1 MKKIEKIVKICYNEN
16 NDKLK
21 ETEKCFFME
30 QIAIFCDIDDFYKAY
45 EEYCRNKLL
54 MDKEEV
60 VPRTRI
66 SLSEIITII
75 IMYHLSGYKTF
86 KQYYTKHVMVH
97 QRKDFPDLVS
107 YNRFVEIMK
116 FALVPLILYT
126 IKARFGKCS
135 GISFVDSTPLK
146 VFNNHRIHNHRV
158 FSEYAKTG
166 KSSMGWFYGF
176 RLHLII
182 NDKGEILPFRLTS
195 GNVDDRN
202 EAMMDALTKEIFG
215 KLFADRGY
223 ISQKLS
229 ERLFKNNIILV
240 TRAKKNMKNKFMV
253 FYDRVMPRKR
263 AVIESVNDFLKNICD
278 IEHSKHRSVTNF
290 LVNLVSALAACSFLP
305 KKPSVCSASNMP
317 KDFLYLFD

>member
-1 MKKIEKIVKICYNEN
+1 
-16 NDKLK
+16 
-21 ETEKCFFME
+21 ME
-30 QIAIFCDIDDFYKAY
+30 QIAIFCDTDDFCKAY

-60 VPRTRI
+60 VPKTRM
-66 SLSEIITII
+66 SLSEIMTIL
-75 IMYHLSGYKTF
+75 IMYHMSGYRTF
-86 KQYYTKHVMVH
+86 KWYYTKHVMIH

-126 IKARFGKCS
+126 IKVCSGKCS
-135 GISFVDSTPLK
+135 GISFIDSTPLK
-146 VFNNHRIHNHRV
+146 VCDNHRIHSHRV

-176 RLHLII
+176 KLHLII
-182 NDKGEILPFRLTS
+182 NDEGEILSFCLTS

-202 EAMMDALTKEIFG
+202 EAVMDSLTKEIFG

-223 ISQKLS
+223 ISQKLF
-229 ERLFKNNIILV
+229 EKLLEKDITIV
-240 TRAKKNMKNKFMV
+240 TRAKKNMKNKLMNLH
-253 FYDRVMPRKR
+253 DKLMLRKR

-278 IEHSKHRSVTNF
+278 IEHSRHRSVTNF
-290 LVNLVSALAACSFLP
+290 LVNLISALAAYSFLP
-305 KKPSVCSASNMP
+305 KKPSVCSVPNMQEG
-317 KDFLYLFD
+317 FLGLLD

>member
-1 MKKIEKIVKICYNEN
+1 
-16 NDKLK
+16 
-21 ETEKCFFME
+21 ME
-30 QIAIFCDIDDFYKAY
+30 QIAIFCDTDDFCKAY

-60 VPRTRI
+60 VPRTRM
-66 SLSEIITII
+66 SLSEIMTIL
-75 IMYHLSGYKTF
+75 IMYHLSGYKNF
-86 KQYYTKHVMVH
+86 KWYYTKHVMVH
-97 QRKDFPDLVS
+97 QRKDYPDIVS

-126 IKARFGKCS
+126 IKARFGKCL

-146 VFNNHRIHNHRV
+146 VCDNHRIHNHRV

-176 RLHLII
+176 KLHLII
-182 NDKGEILPFRLTS
+182 NDKGEILSFCLTS

-202 EAMMDALTKEIFG
+202 EAVMDSLTKEIFG

-223 ISQKLS
+223 ISQKLF
-229 ERLFKNNIILV
+229 EKLLKKDITLV
-240 TRAKKNMKNKFMV
+240 TRAKKNMKNKLMDLQ
-253 FYDRVMPRKR
+253 DRLMLRKR

-278 IEHSKHRSVTNF
+278 IEHSRHRSVTNF
-290 LVNLVSALAACSFLP
+290 LVNLVSALAAYSFLP
-305 KKPSVCSASNMP
+305 KKPSVCSDSNIQ
-317 KDFLYLFD
+317 DGFLCLFD

>member
-1 MKKIEKIVKICYNEN
+1 
-16 NDKLK
+16 
-21 ETEKCFFME
+21 ME
-30 QIAIFCDIDDFYKAY
+30 QIAIFCDTDDFCKAY

-60 VPRTRI
+60 VPRTRM
-66 SLSEIITII
+66 SLSEIMTIL

-86 KQYYTKHVMVH
+86 KWYYTKHVMIH
-97 QRKDFPDLVS
+97 HRKDYPDIIS

-126 IKARFGKCS
+126 IKVRFGKCS
-135 GISFVDSTPLK
+135 GISFIDSTPLK
-146 VFNNHRIHNHRV
+146 VCDNHRIHNHRV

-176 RLHLII
+176 KLHLII
-182 NDKGEILPFRLTS
+182 NDKGEILSFCLTS

-202 EAMMDALTKEIFG
+202 EAVMDSLTKEIFG

-223 ISQKLS
+223 ISQKLF
-229 ERLFKNNIILV
+229 EKLLEKDITLV
-240 TRAKKNMKNKFMV
+240 TRAKKNMKNKLM
-253 FYDRVMPRKR
+253 DLHDKLMLRKR

-278 IEHSKHRSVTNF
+278 IEHSRHRSITNF
-290 LVNLVSALAACSFLP
+290 LVNLVSALAAYSFLP
-305 KKPSVCSASNMP
+305 KKPSVCSAPNMQEG
-317 KDFLYLFD
+317 FLCLFD